1 LVNNRIVVFGVFMK
15 SLLYS
20 AVMGVAAAVPSVAS
34 ASPLSLAQA
43 VELAVQ
49 RSQAVTAARA
59 GALAST
65 QTARAAG
72 QLPDPMLSVGIENL
86 PVTGPDRMR
95 TTADSMTMKRVGIS
109 QEWVS
114 AEKRALRQASAMA
127 MAERESA
134 SAWAAAAESRLQAA
148 LAFVD
153 AFYASEALVL
163 TKLNERYALEDF
175 EAGKARFASAGASS
189 QEVLQLTAACGVAG
203 DDSAEVEQLHAS
215 ALVTLQRWVG
225 VRPDGLARPALPASL
240 NEQAFVAAHPAVWQ
254 SQRDID
260 LARAEAASTASNR
273 KPNWTWQAAYGQRTG
288 YSDMVSVGVNI
299 PLAIA
304 PGERQDQETAAKL
317 ALVDKAIAA
326 HEESAR
332 MAVAEFRALTS
343 DAHRL
348 TQRIAQYQ
356 SGVITPVKQRVQAA
370 LAGYRSNQVSLMA
383 LFEARY
389 ADVQAQRKLLDLQR
403 DLAKV
408 QAQLAFKPVSG
419 GAQ

>member
-1 LVNNRIVVFGVFMK
+1 MK

-20 AVMGVAAAVPSVAS
+20 AVMGAAAAVPAAPTIAS
-34 ASPLSLAQA
+34 AAPLSLAQTL
-43 VELAVQ
+43 ELAVQ
-49 RSQAVTAARA
+49 RSKAVAAARA

-95 TTADSMTMKRVGIS
+95 TTAESMTMKRVGIS

-114 AEKRALRQASAMA
+114 AQKRALRQASAMA

-134 SAWAAAAESRLQAA
+134 SALAAAAESRLQAA

-189 QEVLQLTAACGVAG
+189 QEVLQLTAARGVAG

-254 SQRDID
+254 SQRDVD
-260 LARAEAASTASNR
+260 LARAEAASVASNR

-288 YSDMVSVGVNI
+288 YADMVSVGVNI

-370 LAGYRSNQVSLMA
+370 LAGYRSNQVPLVA

-389 ADVQAQRKLLDLQR
+389 AEVQALRKLLDLQR

-408 QAQLAFKPVSG
+408 QALLVFKPVSG

>member
-1 LVNNRIVVFGVFMK
+1 MK

-20 AVMGVAAAVPSVAS
+20 AAMGMAAVVPVIVA
-34 ASPLSLAQA
+34 ASPLNLAQA
-43 VELAVQ
+43 LELAVQ

-72 QLPDPMLSVGIENL
+72 QLPDPMLSLSIENL

-114 AEKRALRQASAMA
+114 AQKRALRQASAMA

-189 QEVLQLTAACGVAG
+189 QEVLQLTAARGVAG

-240 NEQAFVAAHPAVWQ
+240 DEQAFVAAHPAVWQ

-370 LAGYRSNQVSLMA
+370 LAGYRSNQVPLVA

-389 ADVQAQRKLLDLQR
+389 AEVQALRKLLDLQR

-408 QAQLAFKPVSG
+408 QALLVFKPVSG